1 MIFFRLEEDVMSTQN
16 YFEIDGYHDQ
26 ILILSTVIRR
36 KKKIDEIQS
45 AIRNIF
51 ISITLCSYMDHFVS
65 SVYFFEYEWL

>member
-1 MIFFRLEEDVMSTQN
+1 MIFFKLEVDVMSTQKS
-16 YFEIDGYHDQ
+16 FEIDGDHDQ

-45 AIRNIF
+45 TIRNIF
-51 ISITLCSYMDHFVS
+51 ISITLCTCRDHFVS